1 MAVEFTVLGDVEA
14 RIDGSPV
21 DLGHVR
27 RQCVLVGLLVDA
39 NRVVPLDRLAD
50 RVWGERAPRRARQ
63 ALYSYL
69 SRLRTALS
77 HEQVRIARRPG
88 GYVLS
93 LEGALVDLHRFRGLV
108 AEARRADDDAGR
120 ATALME
126 QALTLWRG
134 EAFASLD
141 TPWLNDL
148 RDTLHQERLA
158 AELDRNDL
166 LLRQGRQGR
175 LLAELRE
182 RVAQHPLN
190 ERLAAQLMLAL
201 YRDGRAADALACYER
216 VRRELAEE
224 LGTDPSPELRRL
236 HQRILNA
243 DPELAGPPAAVA
255 RSRAASGTA
264 PGTTVRPPAGPVPRQ
279 LPPPPPRLIGREA
292 ELAALTDALPATES
306 GTGTSTPQITVIRGV
321 GGIGKTS
328 LALRWAH
335 DSLPRFPDG
344 QLHAN
349 LRGFDP
355 AMGPVEPEA
364 AVRAFL
370 VALGVDGTAIPADPA
385 AQVGLYRS
393 LMADKRMLVLLDNA
407 RDADQVRPL
416 LPGSPRSMVLV
427 TSRDRLDGLLAA
439 EGARPLPLGTL
450 GPDEA
455 RRLFTSRLSA
465 SRVAAE
471 PDAVRDIV
479 ASCARL
485 PLALAVAGARALASP
500 ALPLAQLAAELREA
514 ETRLDALD
522 TGDLSTC
529 LRAAFDS
536 SYRALDPSA
545 ARLFALLGLAPGQDT
560 GLRAAAALAGLT
572 VRRARLALRT
582 LEGAHLAWQH
592 APDRFRMHDL
602 VRLYA
607 ADRGVHDL
615 RTADREDALRRLV
628 GYITHTAAA
637 GHALLDPH
645 GVPATTGD
653 PDGFEPDRFAD
664 QAEAMAWF
672 DAEHGGLLPVQRL
685 ALDAGHHREAWL
697 LAWCTDM
704 YFWRRGHIND
714 SVASCRTGLAALR
727 RLPGPE
733 TAWDRALAYRRLGL
747 ALLRADPDPLAPL
760 PHLRRALALFQET
773 GDALNQ
779 AHTHQ
784 ALAGAQQNAGDD
796 EAALRHAE
804 RSLELYRPL
813 GDDVW
818 TANALN
824 TLGWF
829 QARLGRYDAALAN
842 CRASLAVCQ
851 EAGYREGEAS
861 AWDSLGYLATRGDR
875 HAEAVGHYRRALG
888 LRRALGDRYEEAD
901 ALCRLGEAYRALGQ
915 DALARL
921 SWRRALERFRAQHRA
936 EQARRVE
943 ELLEETGPPRRLGG
957 GPGAERSAPGGEG
970 PAAPGT
976 GHRLAARATRD

>member
-50 RVWGERAPRRARQ
+50 RVWGERAPRGARQ

-93 LEGALVDLHRFRGLV
+93 LEGAMVDLHRFRGLI
-108 AEARRADDDAGR
+108 AEARRADGDAGR
-120 ATALME
+120 ATALRE
-126 QALTLWRG
+126 QALALWRG

-182 RVAQHPLN
+182 RAAQHPLN

-201 YRDGRAADALACYER
+201 YRDGRAADALACYDR
-216 VRRELAEE
+216 VRRDLAEE
-224 LGTDPSPELRRL
+224 LGTDPAPELRRL
-236 HQRILNA
+236 HRRILNA
-243 DPELAGPPAAVA
+243 DPALAGPPAAEA
-255 RSRAASGTA
+255 RAGAASGAGAESGAAVRSPAVGEA
-264 PGTTVRPPAGPVPRQ
+264 PRQPAATAGPVPRQ
-279 LPPPPPRLIGREA
+279 LPPPPRQLIGREA
-292 ELAALTDALPATES
+292 ELAALTDALPAA
-306 GTGTSTPQITVIRGV
+306 GTGMAITVICGV

-328 LALRWAH
+328 LALRWGH
-335 DSLPRFPDG
+335 DSLSRFPDG
-344 QLHAN
+344 QLHAD

-355 AMGPVEPEA
+355 ALGPVEPEA
-364 AVRAFL
+364 VVRAFL
-370 VALGVDGTAIPADPA
+370 VALGVDGKAVPADPV

-416 LPGSPRSMVLV
+416 LPGSPRSMVLI
-427 TSRDRLDGLLAA
+427 TSRDRLGGLLAA
-439 EGARPLPLGTL
+439 EDARPLPLGTL
-450 GPDEA
+450 RPDEA

-500 ALPLAQLAAELREA
+500 ALPLAQLAAELRET

-522 TGDLSTC
+522 TGDLATC

-536 SYRALDPSA
+536 SHRALDPTA
-545 ARLFALLGLAPGQDT
+545 ARLFLLLGLAPGQDT
-560 GLRAAAALAGLT
+560 GLRAAAALAALT
-572 VRRARLALRT
+572 TRQARVSLRT
-582 LEGAHLAWQH
+582 LEGAHLVQQH
-592 APDRFRMHDL
+592 APGRFRMHDL

-615 RTADREDALRRLV
+615 RAAEREDALGRLI
-628 GYITHTAAA
+628 GYFTHTSAA

-645 GVPATTGD
+645 GVPAPLDD
-653 PDGFEPDRFAD
+653 PEGFEPHRPVD

-672 DAEHGGLLPVQRL
+672 DAEHGSLLPVQRL
-685 ALDAGHHREAWL
+685 ALETGRHREAWR

-704 YFWRRGHIND
+704 YFWRRGHIHD
-714 SVASCRTGLAALR
+714 SVASCRMGLAAVR
-727 RLPGPE
+727 RLPGPDA
-733 TAWDRALAYRRLGL
+733 TLDRAVAHRRLGL
-747 ALLRADPDPLAPL
+747 AVLRADPDPLAPL
-760 PHLRRALALFQET
+760 PHLRRALALFEET

-784 ALAGAQQNAGDD
+784 ALAAVQENAGDD
-796 EAALRHAE
+796 EGALRHAA

-813 GDDVW
+813 GDVMW

-829 QARLGRYDAALAN
+829 QARLGRYAAALAN

-851 EAGYREGEAS
+851 ELGYREGEAS
-861 AWDSLGYLATRGDR
+861 AWDSLGYLATRTGR

-901 ALCRLGEAYRALGQ
+901 ALVRLGEAYQALGRH
-915 DALARL
+915 ALARL
-921 SWRRALERFRAQHRA
+921 CWRRALDRLRVQHRA
-936 EQARRVE
+936 ERARRVE
-943 ELLEETGPPRRLGG
+943 ELLGAAGSTPGPGGRRLAGQ
-957 GPGAERSAPGGEG
+957 
-970 PAAPGT
+970 
-976 GHRLAARATRD
+976 AARG